1 VKVRVALEQKDARIV
16 PDMGVRVSFLEEAQS
31 AGAGQPA
38 PPPPKGV
45 LVPSQSIVQRDGKS
59 IVFAIDGDKARIR
72 AVTPGQQM
80 ADLRLVEGVA
90 SGTRIVREP
99 PAEMADGSRVTIRK

>member
-1 VKVRVALEQKDARIV
+1 MIHPRHFLLAIACFVLASIGFAQIACAATANRASAI
-16 PDMGVRVSFLEEAQS
+16 VSFCAS
-31 AGAGQPA
+31 
-38 PPPPKGV
+38 
-45 LVPSQSIVQRDGKS
+45 
-59 IVFAIDGDKARIR
+59 DGDKARIR